1 MTIELRR
8 SRRCSFCGKSEKQVA
23 KLLGGAHGHICDVC
37 VGACNRILETTP
49 AGFAGWESL
58 TDERLLES
66 LKPSAATVD
75 ACRAVLQ
82 TQVELLRARGLSWA
96 AIGGALGISRQAAWE
111 RFS

>member
-1 MTIELRR
+1 MTLQMKRPL
-8 SRRCSFCGKSEKQVA
+8 RCSFCGKSEKHVA
-23 KLLGGAHGHICDVC
+23 KLLGGAKGHICDVC
-37 VGACNRILETTP
+37 VSACNRILEATP

-82 TQVELLRARGLSWA
+82 TQVEVLRTRGVSWA
-96 AIGGALGISRQAAWE
+96 TIGTALGISRQAAWE